1 MRLLPFIALL
11 LLPVSCDR
19 RGQSGRA
26 PESDYSYFDLEGLFE
41 RQAVMLDSAGSR
53 LRKVAYLGDRR
64 DSATLRHDLPGWRQ
78 ELSMLREIH
87 IQRGLLRLN
96 YNSEHSDEGALQIQR
111 FYSLYPERTAVDS
124 LSVVSMCK
132 GTRPVRIEAVL
143 SDRNRLYSAHKKV
156 QVYFD
161 TTDAVGLLRHYQYL
175 GWQRMIGKDT
185 VWLSVGA
192 TVL

>member
-11 LLPVSCDR
+11 LLSSSCYR
-19 RGQSGRA
+19 TGQTGRA
-26 PESDYSYFDLEGLFE
+26 PDSDYDYFDLEGLFE
-41 RQAVMLDSAGSR
+41 RQAIMLDSAGSR
-53 LRKVAYLGDRR
+53 LHKVAYLDDRR

-96 YNSEHSDEGALQIQR
+96 YTSEHTGEGALQIQK

-124 LSVVSMCK
+124 LSIVSMRK

-143 SDRNRLYSAHKKV
+143 SDRNQLYSAHRKV

-161 TTDAVGLLRHYQYL
+161 RADAVGLLRHYQYR
-175 GWQRMIGKDT
+175 GWQRMSGKDT